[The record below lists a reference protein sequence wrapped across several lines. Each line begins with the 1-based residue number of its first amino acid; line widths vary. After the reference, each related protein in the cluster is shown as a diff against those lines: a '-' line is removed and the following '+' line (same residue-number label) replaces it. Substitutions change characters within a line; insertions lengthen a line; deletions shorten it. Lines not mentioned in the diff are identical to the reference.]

1 MSDGRGFFMHKKR
14 AMTLFYIFFGAFTLL
29 LGRFFYFQI
38 LNGGK
43 LSQSAS
49 AQRISDS
56 DIEIPRGDILD
67 KNLIPLTNRQKK
79 FSIVLQPLYLKEN
92 KEDLAKVCEILEL
105 NYREYEKRIDFEKQ
119 PIMIETSEEKKN
131 AVINMKIPGT
141 SAINSLKR
149 YDENSV
155 ARHILGYLNKSDHVG
170 ETGIE
175 KKYNEILECDT
186 ENLIGAVIDARN
198 NIVKGMGYRIIKL
211 EGDSKKLNVKLTL
224 DYHIQRI
231 VEEVME
237 RNQITGAVVVED
249 VSTGDIVAIA
259 SKPDFDQNNIADYL
273 KSPGNELFNRATA
286 SYNLGSIF
294 KILDA
299 VLILENEID
308 IHETFFCPGYIKVG
322 NKEFKCSSYSRGGHG
337 ELDAMQAFALSC
349 NSYFINTGLQLGYR
363 KIVEVA
369 ERFGLGSPTGI
380 REQGIIE
387 ADGNIPDAA
396 AYYSNGDIANLSIG
410 QGEIMAT
417 PVQVANIIA
426 TIANGGIKNRVNIVD
441 SIIDD
446 DGNKIRT
453 IRKDEGKRVI
463 SKDIA
468 ERIKRFMEEVTS
480 TGTGTEANLDLY
492 GGTGGKTGS
501 AETSRSDVVHA
512 WFGGYFPR
520 IDPKYAICVFVEN
533 GQNGG
538 RTAAPVFAEI
548 AKEIMIKGY

>member
-1 MSDGRGFFMHKKR
+1 MLKKR
-14 AMTLFYIFFGAFTLL
+14 AMTLFYIFLGAFVLL
-29 LGRFFYFQI
+29 IGRFFYFQI

-43 LSQSAS
+43 LSESAS

-56 DIEIPRGDILD
+56 DIERPRGDILD

-79 FSIVLQPLYLKEN
+79 FTIVLQPLYLKEN
-92 KEDLAKVCEILEL
+92 KEDLARVCEILEI
-105 NYREYEKRIDFEKQ
+105 NYNEYEKRIDFEKQ

-131 AVINMKIPGT
+131 SIINLKIPGT

-155 ARHILGYLNKSDHVG
+155 ARHILGYLNKADSVG

-175 KKYNEILECDT
+175 KKYNEILECET

-198 NIVKGMGYRIIKL
+198 NIVRGMGYRIIKL
-211 EGDSKKLNVKLTL
+211 ERNSKKLNVKLTI
-224 DYHIQRI
+224 DYHIQKI
-231 VEEVME
+231 VEDVME
-237 RNQITGAVVVED
+237 RNGTKGAVVVEN
-249 VSTGDIVAIA
+249 VSNGDIVAIA
-259 SKPDFDQNNIADYL
+259 SKPDFDQNNVADYL
-273 KSPGNELFNRATA
+273 KSPDNELFNRATA

-299 VLILENEID
+299 VLVLENDID
-308 IHETFFCPGYIKVG
+308 VHETFFCPGYIKVG
-322 NKEFKCSSYSRGGHG
+322 NKDFKCSSYNKGGHG
-337 ELDAMQAFALSC
+337 ELDMMQAFALSC

-380 REQGIIE
+380 KEQGIIE
-387 ADGNIPDAA
+387 ADGNIPEAG

-426 TIANGGIKNRVNIVD
+426 TVANGGIKNRVNIVD
-441 SIIDD
+441 SIVDE

-453 IRKDEGKRVI
+453 LRKDEGKRII
-463 SKDIA
+463 SKDVA
-468 ERIKRFMEEVTS
+468 DRIKRFMEEVTS

-520 IDPKYAICVFVEN
+520 TDPKYAICVFVEN

>member
-1 MSDGRGFFMHKKR
+1 MLKKR
-14 AMTLFYIFFGAFTLL
+14 AMTLFYIFLWAFIILM
-29 LGRFFYFQI
+29 GRFFYLQI
-38 LNGGK
+38 FNGGK
-43 LSQSAS
+43 LSESAS

-56 DIEIPRGDILD
+56 NIERPRGDILD

-79 FSIVLQPLYLKEN
+79 YTIVLQPLYLKEN
-92 KEDLAKVCEILEL
+92 KEDLAKVCEILEID
-105 NYREYEKRIDFEKQ
+105 YHEYERRIDFEKH
-119 PIMIETSEEKKN
+119 PIMVETSEEKKN
-131 AVINMKIPGT
+131 AVISMKIPGV

-155 ARHILGYLNKSDHVG
+155 AKHILGYLNKSDGVG

-175 KKYNEILECDT
+175 KKYNDVLECDT

-211 EGDSKKLNVKLTL
+211 EGNSKKLNVKLTI

-231 VEEVME
+231 VEDVME
-237 RNQITGAVVVED
+237 RRGITGAVVVED
-249 VSTGDIVAIA
+249 VTNGDIVAIA
-259 SKPDFDQNNIADYL
+259 SKPDFDQNNVAAYL
-273 KSPGNELFNRATA
+273 QSPGNELFNRATA

-299 VLILENEID
+299 VLILENDLD
-308 IHETFFCPGYIKVG
+308 IHRTFFCPGYINIG
-322 NKEFKCSSYSRGGHG
+322 NKMFKCSSYDKGGHG
-337 ELDAMQAFALSC
+337 ELDMMQAFAQSC
-349 NSYFINTGLQLGYR
+349 NSYFIDAGLQLGYR

-369 ERFGLGSPTGI
+369 ERFGLGSPVGI
-380 REQGIIE
+380 REQGIAE
-387 ADGNIPDAA
+387 SDGNIPDAR

-426 TIANGGIKNRVNIVD
+426 TVANGGIKNRVNIVD
-441 SIIDD
+441 AIVDE

-453 IRKDEGKRVI
+453 LRKDEGKRVI
-463 SKDIA
+463 SKEVADK
-468 ERIKRFMEEVTS
+468 IKRFMEEVTIS
-480 TGTGTEANLDLY
+480 GTGIEANLDLY
-492 GGTGGKTGS
+492 GGAGGKTGS

-520 IDPKYAICVFVEN
+520 TDPKYAICVFVEN
-533 GQNGG
+533 GQYGG
-538 RTAAPVFAEI
+538 KTAAPVFAEI

>member
-1 MSDGRGFFMHKKR
+1 MLKKR
-14 AMTLFYIFFGAFTLL
+14 AMTLFYLFLGAFTLL
-29 LGRFFYFQI
+29 MWRCLYLQI
-38 LNGGK
+38 FNGAK
-43 LSQSAS
+43 LSEAAS
-49 AQRISDS
+49 SQRISDS
-56 DIEIPRGDILD
+56 DIERPRGDILD

-79 FSIVLQPLYLKEN
+79 FTIVLQPLYLKEN
-92 KEDLAKVCEILEL
+92 KEDLARVCEILEID
-105 NYREYEKRIDFEKQ
+105 YREYEKRIEFEKQ
-119 PIMIETSEEKKN
+119 PIMVETTEEKKN

-155 ARHILGYLNKSDHVG
+155 ARHILGYLNKADNVG

-211 EGDSKKLNVKLTL
+211 EGNSKKLNVKLTI

-231 VEEVME
+231 VEDVMD
-237 RNQITGAVVVED
+237 RNGIKGAVVVED
-249 VSTGDIVAIA
+249 VTNGDIVAIA
-259 SKPDFDQNNIADYL
+259 SKPDFEQNRIADYL
-273 KSPGNELFNRATA
+273 QSPDNELFNRATA

-299 VLILENEID
+299 VLILENDID
-308 IHETFFCPGYIKVG
+308 IHETFYCPGYIKVG
-322 NKEFKCSSYSRGGHG
+322 NKDFKCSSYNRGGHG

-363 KIVEVA
+363 KIVEIA
-369 ERFGLGSPTGI
+369 DRFGLGSPTGI

-387 ADGNIPDAA
+387 SDGNIPDAG

-410 QGEIMAT
+410 QGKIMAT

-426 TIANGGIKNRVNIVD
+426 TVANGGIKNRVNIVD
-441 SIIDD
+441 SIIDE

-453 IRKDEGKRVI
+453 LRKDEGKRII
-463 SKDIA
+463 SKDVA
-468 ERIKRFMEEVTS
+468 DRIKKFMEEVTS

-520 IDPKYAICVFVEN
+520 VDPKYSICVFVEN

-548 AKEIMIKGY
+548 AKEILIKGY